1 MSKESKNRQ
10 ASIMIITLW
19 VLGFLTIFVVNLG
32 FMVRTQLE
40 FAAHLQER
48 LKMYYLA
55 RSGIERAVVELYK
68 DDNWAYDSLNE
79 SWANKQEFFNDKAF
93 GGGYITVSYKADIHG
108 QESKTLYGAM
118 DESSRIDINRAPP
131 EVLITLLERIG
142 LVQTDEA
149 RDIAWSIIDW
159 RDVDTAL
166 STGGAE
172 DEYYLGLSHSYKCK
186 NSRFQIP
193 EELLLIKGMTPEIFS
208 KIKDL
213 ITVYGTE
220 RVNINTASFDC
231 FYALGLSSS
240 LCERI
245 IKFRQGSDEITG
257 TEDDYIFK
265 TPIELMNVGSLFTEE
280 ANQINSLISRDLLTV
295 KSDTFRISSLG
306 QLKNEKQ
313 TRSREVVCVL
323 RRQQEKSPKILYWHE
338 N

>member
-1 MSKESKNRQ
+1 
-10 ASIMIITLW
+10 MIITLW
-19 VLGFLTIFVVNLG
+19 VLGFLTILVVNLG

-93 GGGYITVSYKADIHG
+93 GGGYITVSYKADIHV
-108 QESKTLYGAM
+108 QEAKTLYGAM

-142 LVQTDEA
+142 QVEPDEA

-280 ANQINSLISRDLLTV
+280 ATQINSLISRDLLTV

-313 TRSREVVCVL
+313 TLSREVVCVL